1 MFERAKQRP
10 DRKSQPGGKFADSV
24 TFFQKIRCNM
34 DSTVSVTELEK
45 MKWKG
50 SCPWKWKGSCPW
62 LELFSDENSK
72 SIFVYFF
79 ALALK

>member
-1 MFERAKQRP
+1 
-10 DRKSQPGGKFADSV
+10 
-24 TFFQKIRCNM
+24 M
-34 DSTVSVTELEK
+34 DSTMSVTELEK

-72 SIFVYFF
+72 SLFVYFF